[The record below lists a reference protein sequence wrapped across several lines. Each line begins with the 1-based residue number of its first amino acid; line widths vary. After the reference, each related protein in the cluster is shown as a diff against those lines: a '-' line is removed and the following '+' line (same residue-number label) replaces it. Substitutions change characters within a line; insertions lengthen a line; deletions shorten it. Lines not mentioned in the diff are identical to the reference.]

1 MENCHGNTKVL
12 KLGLEKTVRF
22 EIVSKEI
29 KVLLVA
35 FLLKANNRHTKFEF
49 EDLLRRFMWIVSAYM
64 MPADAQHITVL
75 RVVVREDFLRGLA
88 ERLVQDITYDQNR

>member
-1 MENCHGNTKVL
+1 
-12 KLGLEKTVRF
+12 
-22 EIVSKEI
+22 
-29 KVLLVA
+29 
-35 FLLKANNRHTKFEF
+35 
-49 EDLLRRFMWIVSAYM
+49 MWIVSAYM